1 MRTPNQIRTAQAG
14 IVLMLVISAAAFAE
28 EYEKRNLEEFRK
40 KISAFAAEGATGE
53 IAAVAEE
60 LAVLVVAQPSVFW
73 EEIDACGFYPQES
86 RLECIITIKQR
97 FGYGGPV
104 GAFGSFEH
112 TLFCI
117 DWDNS
122 GAFTTAGALG
132 STESVSSGNVHMHD
146 QPQAPGPPWHY
157 AVYRD
162 IDPPGG
168 PRTTLGGANTTTQ
181 TPAPT
186 LRARAILSWT
196 FAPTDCNYVPIWGT
210 IFDFRIRMD
219 PIR

>member
-1 MRTPNQIRTAQAG
+1 MRTARNRG
-14 IVLMLVISAAAFAE
+14 VGVVGLGLLLVVTSVAAAAE
-28 EYEKRNLEEFRK
+28 YKDESFEEARK
-40 KISAFAAEGATGE
+40 KISSMLAEGVGE
-53 IAAVAEE
+53 VESAANE
-60 LAVLVVAQPSVFW
+60 LAGFEIPQPSRFW
-73 EEIDACGFYPQES
+73 EEIEACGFYPQES
-86 RLECIITIKQR
+86 RLECVITIKQR

-104 GAFGSFEH
+104 GAFGSFEQV
-112 TLFCI
+112 LFCV
-117 DWDNS
+117 DWDNN
-122 GAFTTAGALG
+122 GVFNTFGALG
-132 STESVSSGNVHMHD
+132 STESVGSGIVHMHD

-168 PRTTLGGANTTTQ
+168 PRTSFGGVSTTTQ
-181 TPAPT
+181 TTAPT

-210 IFDFRIRMD
+210 IFDFRIRTD